1 MKRQSLIGIAAIAV
15 MTAAAHANDSTINQI
30 NTGNIATVNQ
40 TTGVQGRSNVTQSG
54 NGNDALVT
62 QGDNAVSPTPLQPL
76 NDALIL
82 QTGDNESATVT
93 QTHTGG
99 STDKNTATIEQLET
113 NGTNTAGI
121 TQTGE
126 GNTATA
132 RQGPAVCTR
141 PNCDPINDP
150 RDVTSNSSTIIQSGD
165 QNTAETRQI
174 FEANGGQDNMATV
187 LQSGDLNNALIRQG
201 NGVGGGGASFDQ
213 GNTANITQFG
223 IDNEAIT
230 RQHGDDSLATT
241 LQNGSFNFAR
251 TIQRNGSD
259 NEASVSQNGS
269 DNDSFVEQKA
279 GSNMSTADVSQTGAN
294 HFSDVTQSGFGQTAT
309 VNQ

>member
-1 MKRQSLIGIAAIAV
+1 MKRQSLMSIAV
-15 MTAAAHANDSTINQI
+15 IAVTTAAAHANDSTINQI
-30 NTGNIATVNQ
+30 NTGNIATVDQ
-40 TTGVQGRSNVTQSG
+40 TAGVQGRSDVTQSG

-62 QGDNAVSPTPLQPL
+62 QGDSAVSPTPLQPL
-76 NDALIL
+76 NDAVIL

-99 STDKNTATIEQLET
+99 STDANTATIEQLET
-113 NGTNTAGI
+113 NGTNIAGI

-141 PNCDPINDP
+141 PNCDGNDP
-150 RDVTSNSSTIIQSGD
+150 RDVTNNSSTIIQTGD

-174 FEANGGQDNMATV
+174 FEANGGQDNTATV

-213 GNTANITQFG
+213 GNTASVAQFG

-241 LQNGSFNFAR
+241 LQTGSFNFAR

-259 NEASVSQNGS
+259 NEANVSQNGS
-269 DNDSFVEQKA
+269 DNDSFVEQRA

-294 HFSDVTQSGFGQTAT
+294 NFSDVTQSGFGQTAT